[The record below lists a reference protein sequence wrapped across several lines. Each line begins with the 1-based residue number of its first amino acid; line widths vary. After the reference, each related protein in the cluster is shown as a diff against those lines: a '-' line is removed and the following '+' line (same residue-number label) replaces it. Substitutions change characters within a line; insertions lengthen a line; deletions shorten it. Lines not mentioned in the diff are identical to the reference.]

1 MRAHAEIYM
10 KRQSPSTET
19 EESISTETSSK
30 LTDTVTSFKLGSLIM
45 QFMLDRNL
53 IEFCIDTEESKVKSK
68 GGRFYSETP
77 TFVHCT
83 LDLKLLPIKLNLPMV
98 TPPVDWQP
106 SGKKAKYIPDLRG
119 GYLST
124 PTSELSIS
132 NC

>member
-10 KRQSPSTET
+10 KRQSP
-19 EESISTETSSK
+19 STETSSK

-45 QFMLDRNL
+45 QFMLDRNF

-77 TFVHCT
+77 TFIHCT
-83 LDLKLLPIKLNLPMV
+83 LDLKLLPIKLNLPLV

-106 SGKKAKYIPDLRG
+106 SGKKAKYISDLRG

-124 PTSELSIS
+124 PTSELYIS